1 MDRPA
6 RRGAPLTLEVVAAG
20 VVGYLLGSLSSAR
33 FVGRLVAPGTD
44 VTRVAKTLA
53 SGDRFEIASASGT
66 AVQLTLGARWGALTG
81 TLDALKVAVPM
92 LAARALGFGVEV
104 EVAIAV
110 GGLVGHVL
118 PIWHRFH
125 GGRGEAPTYGAILT
139 LDPTGVLISLAIG
152 MAFGF
157 VVGNILALRWAP
169 LVALIG
175 FAAVIRDDA
184 LFATYVAFALL
195 FYVWASWGELTQLAV
210 LAKKGTAPGN
220 EEIAAELGMGGGL
233 GRAVDRWSVPGLVRR
248 LRGGRGDAV

>member
-6 RRGAPLTLEVVAAG
+6 RRGTPLTLELVAAG
-20 VVGYLLGSLSSAR
+20 LVGYLLGSCSSAR

-66 AVQLTLGARWGALTG
+66 AVRITLGTRWGGLTC

-92 LAARALGFGVEV
+92 LVARALGYGVEV
-104 EVAIAV
+104 EIAIAV
-110 GGLVGHVL
+110 GGLIGHVL
-118 PIWHRFH
+118 PLWHRFH

-139 LDPTGVLISLAIG
+139 LDPLGVLAALAIG
-152 MAFGF
+152 TAIGF
-157 VVGNILALRWAP
+157 VAGNILALRWSP

-175 FAAVIRDDA
+175 IAAVVRDDA
-184 LFATYVAFALL
+184 LFAGYVAFALL
-195 FYVWASWGELTQLAV
+195 FYLWASLGELRQLAV
-210 LAKKGTAPGN
+210 LARKGSAPGN

-233 GRAVDRWSVPGLVRR
+233 GRAIDRWGVPGIVRR
-248 LRGGRGDAV
+248 LRGGGASA